1 LSATPLA
8 SLRVLV
14 KTIVLGVVILTL
26 APIQVVVVALTRRR
40 AAMWLPML
48 FHRLICVVLGLQ
60 VEVRGA
66 PQRASRTVFIS
77 NHLSHLD
84 IPVIGS
90 VLRACF
96 VAKDDIRG
104 WLVFGALARLQQTVF
119 ISRNPRRAGEIA
131 LMLSAALDAGRCL
144 VLFPEGTTSDGS
156 TVLPFK
162 SSIFAMLV
170 DPSLPDMV
178 LQPMT
183 IELLEVDGRAIID
196 GGDRDLYAY
205 HGDMQMG
212 PHLFAFMR
220 LSGARVRLTFHAIL
234 PQQETRSRKT
244 LAALAHASV
253 SQSASMQAAA

>member
-1 LSATPLA
+1 MAW
-8 SLRVLV
+8 LRVVV
-14 KTIVLGVVILTL
+14 KTTVLVLLIIVLV
-26 APIQVVVVALTRRR
+26 AMQVVLVAVARRR
-40 AAMWLPML
+40 AATWLLML
-48 FHRLICVVLGLQ
+48 FYRLACAVIGLQ
-60 VEVRGA
+60 VDVSGLPE
-66 PQRASRTVFIS
+66 RALRTVFIS

-84 IPVIGS
+84 IPAIGS

-104 WLVFGALARLQQTVF
+104 WPVFGEVSRLQQTVF

-131 LMLSAALDAGRCL
+131 SMLGAALDAGRCL

-156 TVLPFK
+156 AVLPFK

-178 LQPMT
+178 MQPMT
-183 IELLEVDGRAIID
+183 IELLEVDGRAIVD

-205 HGDMQMG
+205 HRDMQMG

-234 PQQETRSRKT
+234 PRQDNQSRKT

-253 SQSASMQAAA
+253 SQSASMQAAL

>member
-8 SLRVLV
+8 WLRVVV
-14 KTIVLGVVILTL
+14 KTTVLVLLILML
-26 APIQVVVVALTRRR
+26 VAMQVVVLALARRR
-40 AAMWLPML
+40 AATRLLML
-48 FHRLICVVLGLQ
+48 FYRLACVVLGLH
-60 VEVRGA
+60 VDVRGV
-66 PQRASRTVFIS
+66 PERAQRTVYIS

-90 VLRACF
+90 VLRASF

-104 WLVFGALARLQQTVF
+104 WPVFGALARLQQTVF

-131 LMLSAALDAGRCL
+131 SMLGAALDAGRSL
-144 VLFPEGTTSDGS
+144 VSFPEGTTSDGS
-156 TVLPFK
+156 AVLPFK

-178 LQPMT
+178 MQPMT
-183 IELLEVDGRAIID
+183 IELLEVDGRAIVD

-205 HGDMQMG
+205 HRDMQMG

-220 LSGARVRLTFHAIL
+220 LSGARVRLTFHPIL
-234 PQQETRSRKT
+234 PQQDNHSRKS

-253 SQSASMQAAA
+253 SQLASMQAAP

>member
-1 LSATPLA
+1 MSATPLPW
-8 SLRVLV
+8 LRVVFKTTTLCLLILLLV
-14 KTIVLGVVILTL
+14 
-26 APIQVVVVALTRRR
+26 AMQVVVLALARRR
-40 AAMWLPML
+40 AATGLLML
-48 FHRLICVVLGLQ
+48 FYRLACAVLGLQ
-60 VEVRGA
+60 VDVRGV
-66 PQRASRTVFIS
+66 PERALRTVFIS

-104 WLVFGALARLQQTVF
+104 WPVFGALARLQQTVF
-119 ISRNPRRAGEIA
+119 ISRNPRRAGEISS
-131 LMLSAALDAGRCL
+131 MLGAALDAGRCL

-156 TVLPFK
+156 AVLPFK

-170 DPSLPDMV
+170 DAWLPDMV

-183 IELLEVDGRAIID
+183 IELLEVDGCAIVD
-196 GGDRDLYAY
+196 GGDRDVYAY
-205 HGDMQMG
+205 HRDMQMG

-234 PQQETRSRKT
+234 PRQDKQSRKT

-253 SQSASMQAAA
+253 SQSGSMQVAS